1 MASSVAPNAYVKIY
15 KAKQVDLCSPRCALM
30 RSLIW
35 PDFSLSWL
43 AAQTLEQS
51 RLPIVMVSRRCYCR
65 LHQPPTFSVDDCGC
79 MVVNVKKKRNQH
91 FYNSA
96 LSKESLRIYQQLLRA
111 FIDSALKGKQK
122 KRCNKS
128 SIIYNI
134 HCSKISRTIK
144 SRLWRLSIPHWYN

>member
-79 MVVNVKKKRNQH
+79 MVVNVKKEKKPTFLQLCLIKGIIKN
-91 FYNSA
+91 
-96 LSKESLRIYQQLLRA
+96 LS
-111 FIDSALKGKQK
+111 
-122 KRCNKS
+122 
-128 SIIYNI
+128 
-134 HCSKISRTIK
+134 TITT
-144 SRLWRLSIPHWYN
+144 SVY